1 MKIIEIILFILNN
14 IFHIDLY
21 FVSNNNSTYNYIIL
35 KIIQHNLLEY
45 AIYYIYV
52 KYNYII
58 LI

>member
-1 MKIIEIILFILNN
+1 MKIIEIILFKINN

-45 AIYYIYV
+45 AIYYIYM
-52 KYNYII
+52 
-58 LI
+58 